1 MRDTLRSVLKGR
13 RILLVGGLARN
24 TPHFRQ
30 AVESRGGAFLHHDG
44 GMEESIERLTGL
56 LRTADAVLFPT
67 DYMSH
72 GALRKVKELCRRFDT
87 PYVPLRA
94 SGVAAFAGALDTL
107 GAAAP

>member
-1 MRDTLRSVLKGR
+1 MRDVSQNDLNGR

-24 TPHFRQ
+24 TPHFRR
-30 AVESRGGAFLHHDG
+30 AVEQRGGAFLHHDG
-44 GMEESIERLTGL
+44 GMEESIERLGGL
-56 LRTADAVLFPT
+56 LRCADAVLFPI

-72 GALRKVKELCRRFDT
+72 GALKKVKELCRRQGK

-107 GAAAP
+107 GGARM